1 MLPINQRWMTLN
13 DCYKSN
19 RRLTSVKYLIVH
31 STAAPGVMAADWFSR
46 WNKPGIAKCVHGFVD
61 DKSIWQYL
69 PWGWRAWQIGT
80 DWGNS
85 NSIGVE
91 MCEDK
96 AWAESYFR
104 AALRNMIDLYAMLAK
119 ENNVPVEN
127 IIGHYEAYQLGIGS
141 NHGDPRHWWSKFNYT
156 MDDFRNDV
164 RKELNNVI
172 YYKKGMTGDGVKTLQ
187 SNLKKLGYSI
197 MADGIFG
204 VGTESAVKEFQAKYG
219 LVVDGIAG
227 AATLAKIEELL
238 NAPAPAPTPTPDP
251 VIVEKIVEVIPAVL
265 KDKSCTVTVA
275 GVSIETALELLKAYP
290 GAKIS
295 L

>member
-1 MLPINQRWMTLN
+1 MIPINSRWMTQN
-13 DCYKSN
+13 DCYKSG

-31 STAAPGVMAADWFSR
+31 STATPGVMAADWFSR
-46 WNKPGIAKCVHGFVD
+46 WNKPGIAKCVHAFID
-61 DKSIWQYL
+61 DTSIWQYL
-69 PWGWRAWQIGT
+69 PWPWRAWQIGT

-85 NSIGVE
+85 NSIGIE

-96 AWAESYFR
+96 GWSEEYFR
-104 AALRNMIDLYAMLAK
+104 RAIRNMIDMYAVLAK

-141 NHGDPRHWWSKFNYT
+141 NHGDPRHWWSKFGYT

-164 RKELNNVI
+164 RKEIDNTMI

-187 SNLKKLGYSI
+187 SNLNKLGYSLV
-197 MADGIFG
+197 ADGIFG
-204 VGTESAVKEFQAKYG
+204 SGTEAAVKDFQGKYG

-227 AATLAKIEELL
+227 AATLAKIEALL
-238 NAPAPAPTPTPDP
+238 TTPAPIPTPDP
-251 VIVEKIVEVIPAVL
+251 EVIEKIVEVLPAVIAG
-265 KDKSCTVTVA
+265 KTCTILIDGISFAEAV
-275 GVSIETALELLKAYP
+275 ELLKKYP
-290 GAKIS
+290 NAKIN